1 MEVID
6 QPMQGVAALEVPGE
20 HLSDDGSLGRI
31 LVDPR
36 GVARPVGRHPVAVRG
51 ASPGEHL
58 AGLELALSTSPHAFG
73 DQRPLILGDRPSD
86 LEQELVMR
94 VLGHRPVEELDAT
107 TVFLQLLEQKYL
119 MNIVTCQPIRVGDE
133 DLVE

>member
-1 MEVID
+1 MRSAI
-6 QPMQGVAALEVPGE
+6 
-20 HLSDDGSLGRI
+20 S
-31 LVDPR
+31 
-36 GVARPVGRHPVAVRG
+36 VRSYS
-51 ASPGEHL
+51 A
-58 AGLELALSTSPHAFG
+58 T
-73 DQRPLILGDRPSD
+73 D